1 MVMIKLSEDDQDKAV
16 AVFLWCRDRLR
27 EKGISLK
34 EEHRKFL
41 RNTRL
46 DEHFTRNRCNL
57 LGLISST
64 IIEELGLDKSDFD
77 NEVAEIKRDGKQ
89 RRKEA
94 LKKPTDDEPLV
105 GLLLDK
111 WKWWQ
116 ADHRDKRLFDADKC
130 VIGFLYD
137 KTRPERDWTDHSLK
151 EIQRGTGLSTTTVKR
166 VLNHLEWL
174 DFFERERANDGV
186 GGRTQRTRFKGL
198 LARAAKR
205 HAPTKAVSKTVVERQ
220 QLVEP
225 GDDSELYID
234 PKTHA
239 IRSKDDVR
247 PREAKQGHGRAS
259 LTRNRA
265 TDGPVV
271 EAEKGPHVGH
281 LSTTTDQD
289 ITSEGHSAR
298 SAREPSDPDSFDEVE
313 EHNHKPSPTSKA
325 KRVRVRLDDDDL
337 ASLPMKEEVKVEE
350 RGSGNAIPPRRKSQS
365 RLRARY
371 TPSNWTE
378 FFEVGCYDDPYA
390 GFEGEALADQDP
402 GRYDEELCFQVL
414 GWENGRGLA
423 HQPERMDVPMVKRSV
438 DAFRQHLK
446 VKGEKFPG
454 YEKAKKQLK
463 GWLSGEKKTQVHP
476 RRHQADEDV

>member
-1 MVMIKLSEDDQDKAV
+1 MVMIKLHEDDQDKAV

-64 IIEELGLDKSDFD
+64 LIQQLEIYEKDFK
-77 NEVAEIKRDGKQ
+77 NEVGELKRDEKQ

-94 LKKPTDDEPLV
+94 LKKPADDEPLV
-105 GLLLDK
+105 GSLLHK

-116 ADHRDKRLFDADKC
+116 ADHRDKRLSLGDLAI
-130 VIGFLYD
+130 IGFFYD
-137 KTRPERDWTDHSLK
+137 KTRPERDWTDQSLK
-151 EIQRGTGLSTTTVKR
+151 EIERGTKLHSSVVKR
-166 VLNHLEWL
+166 SLRKLDSPSENNPEGL

-205 HAPTKAVSKTVVERQ
+205 HAPTKAVSKIVVQ
-220 QLVEP
+220 QQQQVEP
-225 GDDSELYID
+225 EDDSELYID

-239 IRSKDDVR
+239 IRSKDELR
-247 PREAKQGHGRAS
+247 PGEAKQARSNAC
-259 LTRNRA
+259 LTRNRRGA
-265 TDGPVV
+265 TPVV
-271 EAEKGPHVGH
+271 EAETGARPRL

-337 ASLPMKEEVKVEE
+337 ASLKEEVKVEK
-350 RGSGNAIPPRRKSQS
+350 RGSGKAVPRRKSPT
-365 RLRARY
+365 RLRVRH
-371 TPSNWTE
+371 TPSNWDE
-378 FFEVGCYDDPYA
+378 FFDEGCYDDPYA
-390 GFEGEALADQDP
+390 GSGGEALADQDP
-402 GRYDEELCFQVL
+402 GRYDEELCYQEL
-414 GWENGRGLA
+414 AWERELSID
-423 HQPERMDVPMVKRSV
+423 DVPMVKRSV
-438 DAFRQHLK
+438 DAFRHR
-446 VKGEKFPG
+446 VKGQKFPG
-454 YEKAKKQLK
+454 YEIAKKQL
-463 GWLSGEKKTQVHP
+463 GRWLSREFKKELHP
-476 RRHQADEDV
+476 HRHQDDEDV